1 MATDDPFRE
10 RAAGPARVR
19 DPTRVEAGRDEVSP
33 QAGGLAEDEA
43 SIGSEALGAIEQEL
57 DLRLVQGRDTL
68 DTVLH
73 EDAELVPVLL
83 ERAEREVVRNARVP
97 RLGDGL
103 EASDEKAADLFADV
117 DVTVVIAEHGQV
129 RADARDGPCH
139 CVEVLHGEDG
149 HGDAVQRAQFARPHA
164 RTVHDDVAGDLAVAR
179 ADAGDGAVT
188 REDLSH
194 RGLLHDARSART
206 GAGGERLRRVGRDH
220 AAVVRNPDAA
230 FEIVDAAEG
239 PAATDLVAIHD
250 VRLDPRVAAERDG
263 PAELRHAR
271 RAPGDAEAAHL
282 LPVRAHAGLGLEPR
296 VQVGA
301 VADEPRHRARA
312 AQTADEPGGVPG
324 RAARELLALEQDDVA
339 PAELDEV
346 IGDAAAGDAATDD
359 DDAGL
364 GHGRAPV

>member
-1 MATDDPFRE
+1 MRSARKRGSPWNAAKRRGSTDQR
-10 RAAGPARVR
+10 
-19 DPTRVEAGRDEVSP
+19 
-33 QAGGLAEDEA
+33 
-43 SIGSEALGAIEQEL
+43 SIGMLPLTIHSPSARPAPPEYAIPPEL
-57 DLRLVQGRDTL
+57 KP
-68 DTVLH
+68 
-73 EDAELVPVLL
+73 A
-83 ERAEREVVRNARVP
+83 AMKYP
-97 RLGDGL
+97 RRP
-103 EASDEKAADLFADV
+103 ASSPSM
-117 DVTVVIAEHGQV
+117 Q
-129 RADARDGPCH
+129 P
-139 CVEVLHGEDG
+139 
-149 HGDAVQRAQFARPHA
+149 ARPHA

-188 REDLSH
+188 REDFVH

-250 VRLDPRVAAERDG
+250 VRLDPRVAAQRDG

-282 LPVRAHAGLGLEPR
+282 LPVGAHAGLGLEPR

-312 AQTADEPGGVPG
+312 AQTADEPGGVPR
-324 RAARELLALEQDDVA
+324 RAARELLALEQ
-339 PAELDEV
+339 
-346 IGDAAAGDAATDD
+346 G
-359 DDAGL
+359 
-364 GHGRAPV
+364 